1 MLRCHSSK
9 IWRKPASNI
18 AFDKEI
24 EVRVF
29 SSPCSKIAYCTDI
42 DAVAAAANTALASFN
57 VMDCID

>member
-1 MLRCHSSK
+1 MLCCHSSK

-29 SSPCSKIAYCTDI
+29 SSSCSKIAYCTDI
-42 DAVAAAANTALASFN
+42 VAVALANTVLVSFS